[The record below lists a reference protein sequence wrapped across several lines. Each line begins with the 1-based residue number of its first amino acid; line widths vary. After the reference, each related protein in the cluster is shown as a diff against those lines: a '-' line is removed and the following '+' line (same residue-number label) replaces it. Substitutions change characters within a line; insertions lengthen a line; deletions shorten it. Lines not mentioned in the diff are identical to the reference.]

1 MKIVFMGTPD
11 FASGILKAILESEKH
26 DVCAVVTA
34 IDKPAGRGMQTMKS
48 SVKQLAEK
56 HQLTLLQPE
65 KLKDPAFVE
74 CLESLHADL
83 FVVVAFRMLPEVVWK
98 IPPKGTINLHAS
110 LLPHYRGAAPINW
123 AIINGE
129 TKTGVTTFFINEKI
143 DEGNI
148 ILSEKTNILPD
159 DNAGSLHD
167 KLLHLGAKVLLNT
180 LEQIENNTYKEQK
193 QILSPHLKLAPK
205 IFKKDCLI
213 NWNLTATAIHNLI
226 RGLSPYP
233 TAYTLFADKNKHENI
248 IKIFKSS
255 TNLASHHLP
264 PGLIETDNK
273 QYLRIACKDGF
284 IYVEELQMSGKKRM
298 DIKEFLLGN
307 KLMHLTQCF

>member
-129 TKTGVTTFFINEKI
+129 TKTGVTTFLLMRKLMKE
-143 DEGNI
+143 
-148 ILSEKTNILPD
+148 ILFFPK
-159 DNAGSLHD
+159 
-167 KLLHLGAKVLLNT
+167 K
-180 LEQIENNTYKEQK
+180 QTY
-193 QILSPHLKLAPK
+193 
-205 IFKKDCLI
+205 
-213 NWNLTATAIHNLI
+213 
-226 RGLSPYP
+226 YP
-233 TAYTLFADKNKHENI
+233 TIMPAAYTINYC
-248 IKIFKSS
+248 
-255 TNLASHHLP
+255 T
-264 PGLIETDNK
+264 
-273 QYLRIACKDGF
+273 
-284 IYVEELQMSGKKRM
+284 
-298 DIKEFLLGN
+298 
-307 KLMHLTQCF
+307 